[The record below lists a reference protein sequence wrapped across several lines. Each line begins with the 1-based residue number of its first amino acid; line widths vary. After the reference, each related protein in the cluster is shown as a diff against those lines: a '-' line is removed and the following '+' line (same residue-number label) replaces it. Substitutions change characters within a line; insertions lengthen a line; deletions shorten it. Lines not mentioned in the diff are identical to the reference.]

1 MKFINTKMWFS
12 HKLEQDNKDEE
23 IVELTQ
29 ADVLK
34 TIDLKVPSK
43 NIKENTQPMNE
54 LSNQIDTIVTAIKN
68 AIGISNEVEEK
79 TEVQEIETVDEQT
92 EETVEVQET
101 EEKTDDAQ
109 TVSEETEEVQDEQT
123 EQPRNEEEGIE
134 PPETEAVE
142 TEEKTE
148 EQEETVEET
157 VEEGQEEHQE
167 EVVEELNALE
177 NSLET
182 KEEKEESAIEDK
194 TSALLQ
200 EIENLKAEKLAKEI
214 QLEKME
220 FSKEVAKDYEGVPGK
235 LEDKTEKIFE
245 IKNSALSE
253 DTKAFIL
260 QSLKSLSLQNLA
272 DCQEIGHDLETETD
286 EKAEN
291 QAQIKNLMEKENLT
305 ENQAF
310 LVVNGFRSLAEAK
323 KASARVQTRK

>member
-54 LSNQIDTIVTAIKN
+54 LSNQIDTIEKKKKN

-123 EQPRNEEEGIE
+123 EQPKNEEEGIE
-134 PPETEAVE
+134 PPETETVE

-148 EQEETVEET
+148 EQEETVE
-157 VEEGQEEHQE
+157 EEGQEEHQE

-200 EIENLKAEKLAKEI
+200 EIETLKAEKLAKEI

-272 DCQEIGHDLETETD
+272 DCQEVGHDLETETD

>member
-1 MKFINTKMWFS
+1 
-12 HKLEQDNKDEE
+12 
-23 IVELTQ
+23 
-29 ADVLK
+29 
-34 TIDLKVPSK
+34 
-43 NIKENTQPMNE
+43 MNE

-109 TVSEETEEVQDEQT
+109 TVSEETEEVQDEQI
-123 EQPRNEEEGIE
+123 EQPSNEEEGIE
-134 PPETEAVE
+134 PPEPETVE

-148 EQEETVEET
+148 EQEETVE
-157 VEEGQEEHQE
+157 EEGQEEHQE

-200 EIENLKAEKLAKEI
+200 EIETLKAEKLAKEI

-272 DCQEIGHDLETETD
+272 DCQEVGHDLETETD

>member
-1 MKFINTKMWFS
+1 MKFINTKMWVS
-12 HKLEQDNKDEE
+12 HKLEEEHKDEE
-23 IVELTQ
+23 IVQLTQ
-29 ADVLK
+29 ADVS
-34 TIDLKVPSK
+34 TNIDLKVPSK

-79 TEVQEIETVDEQT
+79 TEVQEIETVDEQI

-109 TVSEETEEVQDEQT
+109 TVSEETEEVQDEQI
-123 EQPRNEEEGIE
+123 EQPSNEEEGIE
-134 PPETEAVE
+134 PPEPETVE

-148 EQEETVEET
+148 EQEETVE
-157 VEEGQEEHQE
+157 EEGQEEHQE

-200 EIENLKAEKLAKEI
+200 EIETLKAEKLAKEI

-272 DCQEIGHDLETETD
+272 DCQEVGHDLETETD

>member
-123 EQPRNEEEGIE
+123 EQPKNEEEGIE
-134 PPETEAVE
+134 PPETETVE
-142 TEEKTE
+142 TE

-260 QSLKSLSLQNLA
+260 QSLKSLS
-272 DCQEIGHDLETETD
+272 
-286 EKAEN
+286 
-291 QAQIKNLMEKENLT
+291 
-305 ENQAF
+305 
-310 LVVNGFRSLAEAK
+310 
-323 KASARVQTRK
+323 

>member
-79 TEVQEIETVDEQT
+79 TEVQEIETVDEQA

-134 PPETEAVE
+134 PPETETVE

-272 DCQEIGHDLETETD
+272 DCQEIETD

>member
-79 TEVQEIETVDEQT
+79 TEVQKIETVDEQT

-109 TVSEETEEVQDEQT
+109 TVSEETEEVQDEQI
-123 EQPRNEEEGIE
+123 EQPSNEEEGIE
-134 PPETEAVE
+134 PPEPETVE

-148 EQEETVEET
+148 EQEETVE
-157 VEEGQEEHQE
+157 EEGQEEHQE

-182 KEEKEESAIEDK
+182 KEKKEESAIEDK

-200 EIENLKAEKLAKEI
+200 EIETLKAEKLAKEI

-272 DCQEIGHDLETETD
+272 DCQEVGHDLETETD

>member
-79 TEVQEIETVDEQT
+79 TEVQEIKTVDEQT

-109 TVSEETEEVQDEQT
+109 TVSEETEEVQDEQI
-123 EQPRNEEEGIE
+123 EQPKNEEEGIE
-134 PPETEAVE
+134 PPETETVE

-167 EVVEELNALE
+167 EVVEELN
-177 NSLET
+177 ET

-272 DCQEIGHDLETETD
+272 DCQEVGHDLETETD

>member
-1 MKFINTKMWFS
+1 
-12 HKLEQDNKDEE
+12 
-23 IVELTQ
+23 
-29 ADVLK
+29 
-34 TIDLKVPSK
+34 
-43 NIKENTQPMNE
+43 MNE

-92 EETVEVQET
+92 EETAEVQET

-109 TVSEETEEVQDEQT
+109 TVSEETEEVQDEQI
-123 EQPRNEEEGIE
+123 EQPSNEEEGIE
-134 PPETEAVE
+134 PPEPETVE

-148 EQEETVEET
+148 EQEETVE
-157 VEEGQEEHQE
+157 EEGQEEHQE

-200 EIENLKAEKLAKEI
+200 EIETLKAEKLAKEI

-272 DCQEIGHDLETETD
+272 DCQEVGHDLETETD

>member
-1 MKFINTKMWFS
+1 
-12 HKLEQDNKDEE
+12 
-23 IVELTQ
+23 
-29 ADVLK
+29 
-34 TIDLKVPSK
+34 
-43 NIKENTQPMNE
+43 MNE

-134 PPETEAVE
+134 PPKTETVE

-148 EQEETVEET
+148 EQEET

-272 DCQEIGHDLETETD
+272 DCQEVGHDLETETD

>member
-1 MKFINTKMWFS
+1 MEDFIDYLNR
-12 HKLEQDNKDEE
+12 L
-23 IVELTQ
+23 IELN
-29 ADVLK
+29 DP
-34 TIDLKVPSK
+34 TITILVPSK

-134 PPETEAVE
+134 PPETETVE

>member
-79 TEVQEIETVDEQT
+79 TEVQEIETVDEKT
-92 EETVEVQET
+92 EETV
-101 EEKTDDAQ
+101 
-109 TVSEETEEVQDEQT
+109 EVQDEQT
-123 EQPRNEEEGIE
+123 EQPKNEEEGIE
-134 PPETEAVE
+134 PPETETVE

-272 DCQEIGHDLETETD
+272 DCQEVGHDLETETD

>member
-43 NIKENTQPMNE
+43 NIKENTQSMNE

-109 TVSEETEEVQDEQT
+109 TVSEETEEVQDEQI
-123 EQPRNEEEGIE
+123 EQPSNEEEGIE
-134 PPETEAVE
+134 PPEPETVE

-148 EQEETVEET
+148 EQEETVE
-157 VEEGQEEHQE
+157 EEGQEEHQE

-200 EIENLKAEKLAKEI
+200 EIETLKAEKLAKEI

-272 DCQEIGHDLETETD
+272 DCQEVGHDLETETD

>member
-109 TVSEETEEVQDEQT
+109 TVSEETEEVQDEQI
-123 EQPRNEEEGIE
+123 EQLTKEEEGIE
-134 PPETEAVE
+134 PPEPETVE

-148 EQEETVEET
+148 EQEETVE
-157 VEEGQEEHQE
+157 EEGQEEHQE

-272 DCQEIGHDLETETD
+272 DCQEVGHDLETETD

>member
-54 LSNQIDTIVTAIKN
+54 LSNQIDKKKKKKKN

-109 TVSEETEEVQDEQT
+109 TVSEETEEVQDEQI
-123 EQPRNEEEGIE
+123 EQPSNEEEGIE
-134 PPETEAVE
+134 PPEPETVE

-148 EQEETVEET
+148 EQEETVE
-157 VEEGQEEHQE
+157 EEGQEEHQE

-200 EIENLKAEKLAKEI
+200 EIETLKAEKLAKEI

-272 DCQEIGHDLETETD
+272 DCQEVGHDLETETD